1 MVVSMLWFSPLAPD
15 GRELSRYAAPMTEKG
30 DPMPSNTKA
39 RKIKSTAD
47 NENPE
52 WTKED
57 FARARPA
64 SKVIPEVVAA
74 YRRGR
79 GPQKRP
85 TKKLISLRLD
95 RDVLEHFRA
104 RGPGWQIRINSA
116 LRKAVGLP

>member
-1 MVVSMLWFSPLAPD
+1 MAKHKK
-15 GRELSRYAAPMTEKG
+15 T
-30 DPMPSNTKA
+30 
-39 RKIKSTAD
+39 RKIISTAD

-52 WTKED
+52 WSKED
-57 FARARPA
+57 FARARAA
-64 SKVIPEVVAA
+64 SELIPEVVAA

-104 RGPGWQIRINSA
+104 RGPGWQVRINST

>member
-1 MVVSMLWFSPLAPD
+1 
-15 GRELSRYAAPMTEKG
+15 
-30 DPMPSNTKA
+30 MPRHKKA
-39 RKIKSTAD
+39 KKVNSTAD

-52 WTKED
+52 WSKED

-64 SKVIPEVVAA
+64 SEVVPEVVAA

-95 RDVLEHFRA
+95 RDIVDHFRA
-104 RGPGWQIRINSA
+104 RGPGWQVRINST
-116 LRKAVGLP
+116 LRKAVGLT

>member
-1 MVVSMLWFSPLAPD
+1 
-15 GRELSRYAAPMTEKG
+15 
-30 DPMPSNTKA
+30 MPRLKKA
-39 RKIKSTAD
+39 KKIKSTAD
-47 NENPE
+47 SENPE

-64 SKVIPEVVAA
+64 AEVVPAVVAA

-95 RDVLEHFRA
+95 RDILEHFRA
-104 RGPGWQIRINSA
+104 RGPGWQVRINST
-116 LRKAVGLP
+116 LRKAIGLS